1 MKRLLKNFLK
11 ILGYEI
17 IKYRP
22 TLNDSLK
29 NLIRKENP
37 IVFDIGANKGQSI
50 ERFNQIFINPI
61 IYSFEPIKECFDE
74 LIANYGN
81 DVKIFNLAFGEKK
94 EIKILRVNKDS
105 GTSSFYKI
113 NQNYLNLYGN
123 KEIKQQQVNVNTLD
137 NFVKKNNINNIDLL
151 KIDVQGF
158 EKKILL
164 GAKQILNNVKCIELE
179 IIFTNYYDEKSSF
192 KKIEDVLA
200 KYNFTLYN
208 ISSPNYNA
216 NKNIQWL
223 NVLYFN
229 YK

>member
-1 MKRLLKNFLK
+1 M
-11 ILGYEI
+11 I
-17 IKYRP
+17 
-22 TLNDSLK
+22 
-29 NLIRKENP
+29 
-37 IVFDIGANKGQSI
+37 
-50 ERFNQIFINPI
+50 
-61 IYSFEPIKECFDE
+61 
-74 LIANYGN
+74 
-81 DVKIFNLAFGEKK
+81 
-94 EIKILRVNKDS
+94 
-105 GTSSFYKI
+105 
-113 NQNYLNLYGN
+113 
-123 KEIKQQQVNVNTLD
+123 

-158 EKKILL
+158 EEKILL